1 MKMGIN
7 FTNAQ
12 LFVAG
17 LILIGI
23 AFLSI
28 GLFPATIINNVN
40 YNEVGV
46 IQYEEGTGVKQFNIL
61 EMTERYGAETPE
73 WLSNNKYYSIDGYQM
88 VSTNNNPPVK
98 SLIITIPN
106 CGDKVVLKNEGG
118 SQSKIVTTCSLGTY
132 NGVQQRLA
140 FKVLGFQSTSTGK
153 AKWNVGVYV
162 PSEAL
167 LKRVCVEN
175 EKVYD
180 TCWNGDKIVIK
191 ECENN
196 RWEKV
201 SSCPIQT
208 GTPGQNLDTGTG
220 GSSDTTTTQE
230 DYDFV
235 NERVDNAV
243 DEDIIDIMSKNK
255 ISTIILSFGA
265 MLCLISGINLVRGKK

>member
-28 GLFPATIINNVN
+28 GLFPATIINNVS

-61 EMTERYGAETPE
+61 EMTERYGAETPT
-73 WLSNNKYYSIDGYQM
+73 WLSTNKYYTIDGYQYT
-88 VSTNNNPPVK
+88 STNGGTSTK
-98 SLIITIPN
+98 SLIISIPN
-106 CGDKVVLKNEGG
+106 CGDKVVLKEGN
-118 SQSKIVTTCSLGTY
+118 SQITTTCALGTS
-132 NGVQQRLA
+132 NNVQQRLA
-140 FKVLGFQSTSTGK
+140 FKVLGFQTTSTGK

-167 LKRVCVEN
+167 VKRVCVEN

-196 RWEKV
+196 KWETIT
-201 SSCPIQT
+201 SCAIET
-208 GTPGQNLDTGTG
+208 GTAGQNLDTGTG